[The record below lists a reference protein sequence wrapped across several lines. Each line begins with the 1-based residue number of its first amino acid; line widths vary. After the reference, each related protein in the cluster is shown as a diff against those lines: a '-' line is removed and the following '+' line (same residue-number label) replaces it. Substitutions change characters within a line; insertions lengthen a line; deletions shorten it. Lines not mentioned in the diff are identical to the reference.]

1 MRSYQHL
8 CLIPL
13 LAGLCACQP
22 ETTTQA
28 ASTATADKATT
39 TIVSAS
45 AVAAPT
51 EIISAVAPIA
61 PSKPAPAEPVT
72 AKTSS
77 INGINK
83 KVTASAVPAPKV
95 AAQKTVAVASAAPAI
110 AKIEPAVTPA
120 AIAKPEIKVDAAL
133 SEADALL
140 LAKKSGCLTCHAI
153 DKKVVGPAWK
163 DIAAK
168 YRGDT
173 GAQSRL
179 SSKVA
184 KGGSGA
190 WGSMAMPAN
199 SPRVADTDIQ
209 SLVRFIL
216 LLK

>member
-22 ETTTQA
+22 ETTTQV
-28 ASTATADKATT
+28 ASTATADKAT

-45 AVAAPT
+45 AVAAPA
-51 EIISAVAPIA
+51 EIIPAVAPIA
-61 PSKPAPAEPVT
+61 PSKSAPTEPVT
-72 AKTSS
+72 AKSS
-77 INGINK
+77 GIK
-83 KVTASAVPAPKV
+83 PKVRASAVLTPKV
-95 AAQKTVAVASAAPAI
+95 AAPKAATAESAAPAI
-110 AKIEPAVTPA
+110 AKIEPE
-120 AIAKPEIKVDAAL
+120 AKADAAL
-133 SEADALL
+133 SAADALQ

-163 DIAAK
+163 DVAAK

-184 KGGSGA
+184 KGGSGV

-199 SPRVADTDIQ
+199 SPRVADADIN

>member
-22 ETTTQA
+22 ETTTPA
-28 ASTATADKATT
+28 ARSATT
-39 TIVSAS
+39 TIVPAS
-45 AVAAPT
+45 AVAVPT

-61 PSKPAPAEPVT
+61 PPKPAPAEPVA

-77 INGINK
+77 INPK
-83 KVTASAVPAPKV
+83 ATASAVQAPKV
-95 AAQKTVAVASAAPAI
+95 AAQKAATVASSTPTI
-110 AKIEPAVTPA
+110 AKIEPAATPA
-120 AIAKPEIKVDAAL
+120 VIAKSEVKADAAL
-133 SEADALL
+133 PEADALQ

-163 DIAAK
+163 DVAAK
-168 YRGDT
+168 YRGDA
-173 GAQSRL
+173 GAPSRL

-184 KGGSGA
+184 KGGSGV

-199 SPRVADTDIQ
+199 SPRVADADIH